1 MRLRADPYRSQ
12 ITLRDFK
19 KRGVAGGAR
28 GAERSR
34 VSRIPLVLPINAAR
48 ARRRRRGHAMTNESH
63 GRGLVEFHLPHH
75 TKPTR
80 VCHTNPAG
88 GLPPP
93 TAHRT
98 AEQRLRAQA
107 LAGRYAP
114 PEPAPAPSSRLADG
128 WRGRLRAWPR
138 DPEEHEEDDGED
150 AAQHGL
156 VRRCA
161 AAHLAQHA
169 ARRLQPLARGAERAA
184 RPHQRLP
191 LPRKVAHDGGSPL
204 LHVEGGGV
212 RLAQPVGRARQP
224 VRVGQHPLALV
235 APASVPA
242 RRREELLAYAVR
254 GDGGRL
260 ARVGARRLPQAA

>member
-1 MRLRADPYRSQ
+1 MELGAQRGRGFPGSRLSFPSIHQ
-12 ITLRDFK
+12 C
-19 KRGVAGGAR
+19 G
-28 GAERSR
+28 
-34 VSRIPLVLPINAAR
+34 AR

-128 WRGRLRAWPR
+128 WRTGRSSVGWKNFRNSPWKPACRA
-138 DPEEHEEDDGED
+138 
-150 AAQHGL
+150 
-156 VRRCA
+156 
-161 AAHLAQHA
+161 
-169 ARRLQPLARGAERAA
+169 
-184 RPHQRLP
+184 
-191 LPRKVAHDGGSPL
+191 SS
-204 LHVEGGGV
+204 
-212 RLAQPVGRARQP
+212 RQ
-224 VRVGQHPLALV
+224 
-235 APASVPA
+235 
-242 RRREELLAYAVR
+242 RRRHPAGHARAQEKADWFTALL
-254 GDGGRL
+254 
-260 ARVGARRLPQAA
+260 